1 MNDWLNSALNSDA
14 VSLSMIIALFL
25 LGIISTFTSC
35 CNYAIIGSITGYSA
49 GHAINSDKKSQI
61 YFSLAF
67 FIGSVISLA
76 IIGAIIGYVGSTVA
90 SVVGSFWKIIVA
102 IMLIVFGLFSLG
114 LVPFKLPKLKFKSS
128 GKGFI
133 PGLILGI
140 ITGGLSI
147 LCNICCNPI
156 LPIVIGASFLKASV
170 LSGIIILTAFAFG
183 YSLPFTIAIAG
194 IQFGVG
200 KASNKLKNAGK
211 IIGYVAGV
219 IMIISGFYLIFTY

>member
-1 MNDWLNSALNSDA
+1 MNDWLNFALNSDA

-35 CNYAIIGSITGYSA
+35 CNYAIFGSITGYSA
-49 GHAINSDKKSQI
+49 GQAINSNKKSQL

-67 FIGSVISLA
+67 FIGCVISLA
-76 IIGAIIGYVGSTVA
+76 LIGAIIGYVGSSVA
-90 SVVGSFWKIIVA
+90 MVVGSFWKIIVA
-102 IMLIVFGLFSLG
+102 IILIIFGLFSLG
-114 LVPFKLPKLKFKSS
+114 IVPITFPKLKFKSS

-147 LCNICCNPI
+147 LCNLCCNPI
-156 LPIVIGASFLKASV
+156 LPIVLGASFLKASV

-219 IMIISGFYLIFTY
+219 IMIISGFNLIYTY

>member
-1 MNDWLNSALNSDA
+1 MWERFIL
-14 VSLSMIIALFL
+14 
-25 LGIISTFTSC
+25 
-35 CNYAIIGSITGYSA
+35 
-49 GHAINSDKKSQI
+49 KKSTPLSLN
-61 YFSLAF
+61 FS
-67 FIGSVISLA
+67 SISGLLDP
-76 IIGAIIGYVGSTVA
+76 GP
-90 SVVGSFWKIIVA
+90 IVA
-102 IMLIVFGLFSLG
+102 IILIVFGLLSLG
-114 LVPFKLPKLKFKSS
+114 IVPFNLPKLKFKSS

-147 LCNICCNPI
+147 LCNLCCNPI

-219 IMIISGFYLIFTY
+219 IMIISGFYLIYTY

>member
-1 MNDWLNSALNSDA
+1 
-14 VSLSMIIALFL
+14 
-25 LGIISTFTSC
+25 
-35 CNYAIIGSITGYSA
+35 
-49 GHAINSDKKSQI
+49 
-61 YFSLAF
+61 
-67 FIGSVISLA
+67 
-76 IIGAIIGYVGSTVA
+76 
-90 SVVGSFWKIIVA
+90 
-102 IMLIVFGLFSLG
+102 
-114 LVPFKLPKLKFKSS
+114 LKFKSS

-219 IMIISGFYLIFTY
+219 IMIISGFYLIYTY

>member
-1 MNDWLNSALNSDA
+1 MNDWINSALNSDA

-102 IMLIVFGLFSLG
+102 IILIVFGLLSLG
-114 LVPFKLPKLKFKSS
+114 IVPFNLPKLKFKSS

-147 LCNICCNPI
+147 LCNLCCNPI

-219 IMIISGFYLIFTY
+219 IMIISGFYLIYTY